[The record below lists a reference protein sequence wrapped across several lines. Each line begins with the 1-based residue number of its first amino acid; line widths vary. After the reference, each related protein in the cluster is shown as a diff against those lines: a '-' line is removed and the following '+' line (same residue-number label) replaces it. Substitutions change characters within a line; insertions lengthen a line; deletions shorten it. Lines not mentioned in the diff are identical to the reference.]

1 MKTVSKMIPIIYGR
15 LLSPSFSLSFFLS
28 TTRRV
33 IIAHH
38 PRLGS
43 GTYNSLVTRQVFPG
57 RRALRG
63 QDAGKLLNR
72 DFMPDQR
79 FFGRGKP
86 GLVVPPSWL

>member
-1 MKTVSKMIPIIYGR
+1 MYREDDTLSLR
-15 LLSPSFSLSFFLS
+15 LTFLSP

-57 RRALRG
+57 RRAVAVAESPVPG
-63 QDAGKLLNR
+63 AGKLLNR

-79 FFGRGKP
+79 FFGRGTP
-86 GLVVPPSWL
+86 GSIVAPPSWL